1 MTATF
6 SKLTRKLF
14 ILAILVGGF
23 LVAAPEQGVKAGE
36 QCYPTFNTCIVY
48 CGNLNGP
55 YSATPDAGAHAACE
69 SGCWNSLGQCERT
82 INPEERD
89 E

>member
-6 SKLTRKLF
+6 SRLTRKLF
-14 ILAILVGGF
+14 ILAVLVGGF

-36 QCYPTFNTCIVY
+36 QCFPAFNTCIVY
-48 CGNLNGP
+48 CGNMHGP
-55 YSATPDAGAHAACE
+55 YSSSPDRNAEVACE
-69 SGCWNSLGQCERT
+69 MGCWGSLGLCERT